1 MRQVLTGGQMR
12 DMERRYFAASGAS
25 SLELMERAAAGVVRV
40 LHGMDG
46 AAERI
51 AIFVCGPGGNG
62 GDGFAAARLH
72 AQHGGKAIVVPLRPE
87 AALAGDA
94 RTNCE
99 LARTTPGVAFAGLE
113 DLDRLPPPA
122 VWVDAMFGIGLKRP
136 LEPEYL
142 PLVRRMAEDAARGAR
157 VLAVD
162 VASGLDADTGRAL
175 GEAVRATDTVTFE
188 CPKAGHLMEDGL
200 DLTGHLHVVPIGIPE
215 ALRPPDALLH
225 PSIEDVRSRL
235 KPRARNSH
243 KGSYGHLL
251 IVAGSRGMAGAAAL
265 TALGALKSGVGLVT
279 VACPESIVSAVQAV
293 APCAM
298 CLPLPE
304 RDGAIGALAL
314 EPLERAVAGA
324 NALAVGPGLT
334 TRAAPAVLRCL
345 LESGLP
351 AAVDADALN
360 LMARDR
366 SLIGL
371 LMSHHVLTPHPRE
384 AERLLGTRPSG
395 PIEGAMALRAL
406 GATALYKGASSVIA
420 GDALYIR
427 TDGTPGMAT
436 GGTGDVLTGIIGALL
451 AQGYPPTE
459 AAFLGAVAHG
469 AAGERAAARL
479 GAMAM
484 TARDLADHLH
494 EAWGDAH

>member
-1 MRQVLTGGQMR
+1 MR
-12 DMERRYFAASGAS
+12 DMERRYFAASGVS

-40 LHGMDG
+40 LHGMSG

-51 AIFVCGPGGNG
+51 AIFACGPGGNG

-72 AQHGGKAIVVPLRPE
+72 ARHGGKAIVVPLCPE
-87 AALAGDA
+87 AALTGDA
-94 RTNCE
+94 RANCA
-99 LARTTPGVAFAGLE
+99 LARTTPGVAFADLADLE
-113 DLDRLPPPA
+113 RLPLPA
-122 VWVDAMFGIGLKRP
+122 VWVDALFGIGLKRP
-136 LEPEYL
+136 LAPECL
-142 PLVRRMAEDAARGAR
+142 PLERRMAEDAARGAR

-162 VASGLDADTGRAL
+162 IASGLSADTGRAL

-188 CPKAGHLMEDGL
+188 CPKAGHLLEDGL
-200 DLTGHLHVVPIGIPE
+200 DLTGRLHVVPIGIPE
-215 ALRPPDALLH
+215 DMRPSDALLH

-235 KPRARNSH
+235 KPRVRNSH

-265 TALGALKSGVGLVT
+265 TALGALGSGAGLVT
-279 VACPESIVSAVQAV
+279 VACPESIVPVIQSV

-304 RDGAIGALAL
+304 RDGAIAPAAL
-314 EPLERAVAGA
+314 EPLERLIAGA
-324 NALAVGPGLT
+324 SALAVGPGLT
-334 TRAAPAVLRCL
+334 TRAAPEVLRRL
-345 LESGLP
+345 LESDLP
-351 AAVDADALN
+351 AVVDADALN

-366 SLIGL
+366 SLLAL
-371 LMSHHVLTPHPRE
+371 LRPRHVLTPHPRE
-384 AERLLGTRPSG
+384 AERLLGTRPPG
-395 PIEGAMALRAL
+395 PIEGATALRAL
-406 GATALYKGASSVIA
+406 GAVALYKGAASVIA
-420 GDALYIR
+420 GDARYIR
-427 TDGTPGMAT
+427 TDGTPGMAK

-459 AAFLGAVAHG
+459 AAFMGAVAHG

-484 TARDLADHLH
+484 SARDLAGHLH